1 MDKLTR
7 RGFAAGALALGA
19 TGPAWGRCR
28 IRRPD
33 MWHSGVPLDFQVQ
46 EIYPGTLNGRVYLA
60 GGLSA
65 AADNPNGISDL
76 LLIGDM
82 GESNDGTLSLRLNE
96 ACYSPIWRQAASLP
110 EPRHHPNLVGHQGAI
125 YAIGG
130 FHAANGGRWSMLAR
144 NTRYEPATDTW
155 IEMAAMPAP
164 FGETVAVSLASGL
177 HVATG
182 RQPNGRTNAN
192 WRDHGDVGAHYVYDA
207 SEDRWHDAAPNPNPR
222 NSATGGVLSGRM
234 HVVGGRAVN
243 GGNLDHHEAYDPLSD
258 RWSSRAPLPQ
268 ASGGLAAAV
277 ARGKLY
283 AFGGEYFGAGGGGV
297 YKECWIYDPQADA
310 WTAGPDM
317 ATPRHG
323 LGGVAIGGTILAI
336 GGAIRAGGSGTSDL
350 VEVLMLTG
358 E

>member
-19 TGPAWGRCR
+19 AGPVWGRCR
-28 IRRPD
+28 TYPQGHWYR
-33 MWHSGVPLDFQVQ
+33 GVALDYSVQ
-46 EIYPGTLNGRVYLA
+46 EIYPGTLDGRVYLA

-65 AADNPNGISDL
+65 DVDNPTRISDR

-82 GESNDGTLSLRLNE
+82 GLTDDVTLSLRLNE
-96 ACYSPIWRQAASLP
+96 ACYSPLWRQAASLP
-110 EPRHHPNLVGHQGAI
+110 EPRHHPNLVGHLGAI

-130 FHAANGGRWSMLAR
+130 FRADNGGRWSMLAS
-144 NTRYEPATDTW
+144 NTRYNPTSDSWT
-155 IEMAAMPAP
+155 EMAAMPAP
-164 FGETVAVSLASGL
+164 YGETVAVSLPSGL

-182 RQPNGRTNAN
+182 RQPNGRANAN

-207 SEDRWHDAAPNPNPR
+207 SEDRWREAAPNPNPR
-222 NSATGGVLSGRM
+222 NSAAGGVLNGLM

-243 GGNLDHHEAYDPLSD
+243 GGNLAHHEAYDPSSD
-258 RWSSRAPLPQ
+258 NWTPRAPLPQ

-297 YKECWIYDPQADA
+297 YKECWIYDPQTDD

-323 LGGVAIGGTILAI
+323 LGGVAIGDNILAI
-336 GGAIRAGGSGTSDL
+336 GGATRAGGNGTSDL
-350 VEVLMLTG
+350 VEVFMPTG